1 MSTFSLGKK
10 KKNNNDNRPLYM
22 PGEMAWKRKKK
33 LIVQGL
39 QILERYVIQNNMFEL
54 F

>member
-10 KKNNNDNRPLYM
+10 KKNNNDNRTLYM
-22 PGEMAWKRKKK
+22 PGEIAWKKKI